1 METYQPIFDAVRSK
15 ISNGDIGAAV
25 EAAMSNANIS
35 HYFSMA
41 MNTMQY
47 AAAEHQRPSAVFRPK
62 LSIDGN
68 QWCALYG
75 DNLQDGVAGF
85 GDSPSDAMFD
95 FDRAWFSK
103 LEAHDGK

>member
-25 EAAMSNANIS
+25 EAAMRDANIS
-35 HYFSMA
+35 HHLSMA
-41 MNTMQY
+41 MTTVQDI
-47 AAAEHQRPSAVFRPK
+47 ASEHQRPCAVFRPK

-75 DNLQDGVAGF
+75 DNLRDGCVGF
-85 GDSPSDAMFD
+85 GDSPASAMLD
-95 FDRAWFSK
+95 FDKEWSK
-103 LEAHDGK
+103 KLGRKHA